1 MDQSIDDGFAEHR
14 VFEQFEPTL
23 GLDLG
28 SDDEPGVVVALFE
41 DVPLG
46 SGLLMGVVSQPQVI
60 EDQNL
65 DLDKASHVVEITA
78 SGVGGLDFLEQ
89 KVNR

>member
-1 MDQSIDDGFAEHR
+1 MIDDGFAEHR

-28 SDDEPGVVVALFE
+28 SDIQRRLVIALFE
-41 DVPLG
+41 DLHQG
-46 SGLLMGVVSQPQVI
+46 GGLLMGVVSQPQVI

-65 DLDKASHVVEITA
+65 DLDKASHILEIMA
-78 SGVGGLDFLEQ
+78 GGLGGLDFLEQ